1 LKNIKVESL
10 NQSDLFQV
18 SVIIP
23 VYNSEMF
30 IKDSVDSALNL
41 PEVGEVLLIDDGST
55 DNSLKVCL
63 ELQSQNKRVKALSHK
78 DERNHGPAA
87 SRNLGILNASSEFV
101 SFLDAD
107 DVYLAHRFSAEK
119 KIFQSEP
126 EIDGVYGCSHTIF
139 ISESGKQQYY
149 KVESS
154 HIYTVNE
161 VLPPELLFNNLLFY
175 WNGRIHTSAITVRRS
190 AFQKVGL
197 FNEELR
203 WAEDTELWLR
213 LAYKVKMVSGVINE
227 PIALRRIHDRNI
239 VHQIDKARIYNDKMY
254 HTLFEWALLQK
265 PSFEVLNNI
274 INAKK
279 LYSYSYIEMPIKKY
293 IWLQL
298 FEHPKIFCTLFF
310 WKKLKLLYFKN

>member
-1 LKNIKVESL
+1 
-10 NQSDLFQV
+10 LFRV

-23 VYNSEMF
+23 VYNSAKF

-55 DNSLKVCL
+55 DNSLHVCL
-63 ELQSQNKRVKALSHK
+63 DLQSQNNRVKVLSHK
-78 DERNHGPAA
+78 DGRNHGPAA
-87 SRNLGILNASSEFV
+87 SRNLGILNASCEFV

-107 DVYLAHRFSAEK
+107 DIYLTHRFFTEK
-119 KIFQSEP
+119 NIFQNNP
-126 EIDGVYGCSHTIF
+126 EIDAVYGCSHTIF
-139 ISESGKQQYY
+139 ISDWGKQQYY

-213 LAYKVKMVSGVINE
+213 LAYKVKMLAGNITE
-227 PIALRRIHDRNI
+227 PIALRRIHDSNI

-293 IWLQL
+293 TWLQL
-298 FEHPKIFCTLFF
+298 LQHPKIFFTSFF
-310 WKKLKLLYFKN
+310 WKKLKLVYFNN